1 MELQVAFYKRKLARG
16 FLSQHAPRA
25 VCNACTH
32 YKQLMSILQ
41 RWAKYIVWY
50 LSLDLHIIMYNYYR
64 NLCRIIFNCS
74 FRIFVIGWASWYW
87 ICEVWNL
94 HSAGLPVVGWRNF
107 LFLMK
112 ILPKS
117 NFMITMYGFV
127 WMNIHSDQYKYNI
140 YEYIRVLLVCFLAC
154 SYHLSQLYFS
164 PGWFSYV
171 LVKCFV

>member
-1 MELQVAFYKRKLARG
+1 MGLCQFTLLELKAAFYIHKLAMG

-50 LSLDLHIIMYNYYR
+50 LSLDLHIIMYSYYR

-74 FRIFVIGWASWYW
+74 FCIFVIGWVSWYW
-87 ICEVWNL
+87 ICEVWNF
-94 HSAGLPVVGWRNF
+94 HHAGLKVVGQRNF

-112 ILPKS
+112 FFFVCLFACLFIPL
-117 NFMITMYGFV
+117 ITT
-127 WMNIHSDQYKYNI
+127 
-140 YEYIRVLLVCFLAC
+140 L
-154 SYHLSQLYFS
+154 FS

-171 LVKCFV
+171 LIKRFV